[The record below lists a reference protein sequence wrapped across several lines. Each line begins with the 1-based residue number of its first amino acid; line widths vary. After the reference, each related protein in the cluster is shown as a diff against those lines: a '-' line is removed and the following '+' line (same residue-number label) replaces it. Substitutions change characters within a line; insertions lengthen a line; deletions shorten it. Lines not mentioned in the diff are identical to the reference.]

1 MHITHDM
8 SILDVAQR
16 LRTLMV
22 AEWTTNPDRYHPFLS
37 TTLETEAQL
46 FTQSGYFMGE
56 VGNTMPLALANHLCS
71 CSHLWEQ
78 CLFY

>member
-46 FTQSGYFMGE
+46 LSPDISWE
-56 VGNTMPLALANHLCS
+56 RLAI
-71 CSHLWEQ
+71 Q
-78 CLFY
+78 CLLH